1 MANNLKFKDLK
12 SMQKARALRNT
23 MYSLLLKNSFSM
35 EWSPM
40 DQKQQIILFS

>member
-12 SMQKARALRNT
+12 SMQKAREHCNT
-23 MYSLLLKNSFSM
+23 MYSLTLKKSFSM

>member
-1 MANNLKFKDLK
+1 MANNLNFKDLK
-12 SMQKARALRNT
+12 SIQKAREFCNT
-23 MYSLLLKNSFSM
+23 MYSLTLKNSFSM

>member
-12 SMQKARALRNT
+12 SMQKARELRNCT
-23 MYSLLLKNSFSM
+23 YSLALKNSFSM
-35 EWSPM
+35 EWSLM

>member
-1 MANNLKFKDLK
+1 MVNNLKFKDLK
-12 SMQKARALRNT
+12 SKQKARELCNT
-23 MYSLLLKNSFSM
+23 MYSLALKNSFSM